1 LANGK
6 FSAIRILE
14 TQHLTLESR
23 PAKRRSRKEVPSKMP
38 TDLKISID
46 ELKKRMAAGEDITF
60 IDTRNPQAWGQSDL
74 MVPKAIRVPL
84 DNLAKHIDELPK
96 NKPIVAYCT

>member
-1 LANGK
+1 M
-6 FSAIRILE
+6 
-14 TQHLTLESR
+14 T
-23 PAKRRSRKEVPSKMP
+23 

-74 MVPKAIRVPL
+74 IVPKAIRMPL
-84 DNLAKHIDELPK
+84 DSLAKHLDELPK